1 MSEKKPGKPEKKPQ
15 PPAPAPERIDPFMQ
29 FTQSLTDAT
38 RKAMKAGMRS
48 KHLLEAPL
56 KSQLGEEHDD
66 FATYR
71 DSLSPDTLRQ
81 LDELVP
87 AAQDAVPDPDVT
99 AACFGMVE
107 AENGE
112 WAKMRLFRDAEGLA
126 FRLAEQEGKDIVVW
140 CFYGIPLKLSRGPQ
154 RYLMLPDGQSAVKI
168 PMGCVGSVEFVDGS
182 FLDGFEMQ
190 DDGFIGPPQLAE
202 GSLPDMPPAPPQAA
216 PGDFKKKGKGKT
228 DKTIDDDDEDHPEG
242 STK

>member
-1 MSEKKPGKPEKKPQ
+1 MSEKKPNKADKKQSPPQ
-15 PPAPAPERIDPFMQ
+15 APERVDPFMQ

-38 RKAMKAGMRS
+38 RRALKAGMRI
-48 KHLLEAPL
+48 KHPLDAPPVE
-56 KSQLGEEHDD
+56 QLGEEYDD
-66 FATYR
+66 FAAYR
-71 DSLSPDTLRQ
+71 AELSPETQRQ

-87 AAQDAVPDPDVT
+87 AAEDKVPDPDVN

-112 WAKMRLFRDAEGLA
+112 WAKMRLFPDVEALA
-126 FRLAEQEGKDIVVW
+126 MRLALQEGQDVVVW

-154 RYLMLPDGQSAVKI
+154 RYLMLPDGQNAVKI
-168 PMGCVGSVEFVDGS
+168 PMGAVGPVEFVDGS
-182 FLDGFEMQ
+182 FLDSFEMQ
-190 DDGFIGPPQLAE
+190 EDGFIGPPQLAE
-202 GSLPDMPPAPPQAA
+202 GSMPDLPAPPQAK
-216 PGDFKKKGKGKT
+216 PIDFKKKGKGKT

>member
-1 MSEKKPGKPEKKPQ
+1 MSEKKPGKSEKKS
-15 PPAPAPERIDPFMQ
+15 PPPSPAPERVDPFMQ
-29 FTQSLTDAT
+29 FMQGLTDAT
-38 RKAMKAGMRS
+38 RRSMKAGMRT
-48 KHLLEAPL
+48 KHPLELTP
-56 KSQLGEEHDD
+56 KPQLGEEHDD
-66 FATYR
+66 FASYR
-71 DSLSPDTLRQ
+71 DSLSSDTLRQ

-87 AAQDAVPDPDVT
+87 AAQDTVPDPDAN

-112 WAKMRLFRDAEGLA
+112 WAKMRLFRDVEALA
-126 FRLAEQEGKDIVVW
+126 HRLAEQEGKDIVVW

-154 RYLMLPDGQSAVKI
+154 RYLMLPDGRNAVKI
-168 PMGCVGSVEFVDGS
+168 PMGCVGPVEFVDGG
-182 FLDGFEMQ
+182 FLDSFEMQ
-190 DDGFIGPPQLAE
+190 EDGFIGPPQLAE
-202 GSLPDMPPAPPQAA
+202 GSLPDLPAPPMAA